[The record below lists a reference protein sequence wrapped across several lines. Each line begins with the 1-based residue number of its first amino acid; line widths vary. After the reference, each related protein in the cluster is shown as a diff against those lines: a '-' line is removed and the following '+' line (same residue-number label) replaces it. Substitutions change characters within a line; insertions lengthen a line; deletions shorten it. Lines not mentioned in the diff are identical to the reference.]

1 MIVSL
6 RPILIVAWPCLL
18 TLALVLSLASLT
30 RATEREPVAY
40 IEWYEAPAKHYR
52 IYSQMSGTDAQDVYH
67 LRPLYE
73 GDRLKI
79 EQHGVIQISFMGG
92 GSKTLRA
99 EGGLITYNIAV
110 NDADARFDRRGPA
123 GKGASFVA
131 AVVRVLSPHQEEDQM
146 PPVGMRVRSG
156 DVEGFDLPLLDHDRL
171 RVAEGK
177 RNVTLTWWGGEA
189 PFEVRLLEA
198 GATRP
203 ALQVAGLKERRL
215 PPQSV
220 SLSKG
225 RYRIEIKDAD
235 GKTVWGEFDVVDRSA
250 VPRPPVNSAAMPSEV
265 RATVDA
271 TWLANHD
278 GGVWAFESYLGVV
291 GLAPTYPPAQALA
304 TMLAAGDI
312 PVL

>member
-18 TLALVLSLASLT
+18 TLALMLSPASLPL
-30 RATEREPVAY
+30 AAEREPVAY
-40 IEWYEAPAKHYR
+40 IEWYEAPAEYYR
-52 IYSQMSGTDAQDVYH
+52 VYSQRGGTAAQNVYH

-73 GDRLKI
+73 GDRLI
-79 EQHGVIQISFMGG
+79 VEQHGVIQISFMGG

-99 EGGLITYNIAV
+99 ESGPITFDVAA
-110 NDADARFDRRGPA
+110 DGADARFDRRGPA
-123 GKGASFVA
+123 GKGASLVA
-131 AVVRVLSPHQEEDQM
+131 AVVRVLSPHQEEDQT
-146 PPVGMRVRSG
+146 PPIAVRIRG
-156 DVEGFDLPLLDHDRL
+156 PGEGLDLPLLDHDRL
-171 RVAEGK
+171 QVAEGK
-177 RNVTLTWWGGEA
+177 RNVTLTWLGGEA
-189 PFEVRLLEA
+189 PFEVRLLEPV
-198 GATRP
+198 TRQP
-203 ALQVAGLKERRL
+203 ALQVSGLKERRL

-225 RYRIEIKDAD
+225 GYRIEIKDAE
-235 GKTVWGEFDVVDRSA
+235 GKMVWGEFDVVDRSA
-250 VPRPPVNSAAMPSEV
+250 VPRPPVNNTAMPPEV